1 MSIHTE
7 VLVKSTETRM
17 MRLCLIFLASSVVA
31 LTTPVSSRRAV
42 LYGGTSLAAV
52 LRFSEPSIAA
62 DLFGELRSR
71 LDAPLVKQLSIAPMA
86 GKEPR
91 LPSWLAGRWQAEQ
104 TLQRYSAPLGVQY
117 IGAAGRPL
125 AEAEASAAQ
134 TRAQIGKPV
143 ALELRWAVAPEGGAV
158 EDRAFNARSRLDAFA
173 GRQVVR
179 SSTTCAEAGVDA
191 PGIACTFV
199 DFNGPIVQK
208 QFVNS
213 VKVALAAPP
222 QAEGAFISSEIMRAI
237 LARRKVAGDTRD
249 FPPLTV
255 DSEVLLSL
263 APTGRDNAVGRV
275 RLVEFLNPQAPLYFA
290 AGGSSVSISDYS
302 LTLTR
307 SDG

>member
-1 MSIHTE
+1 M
-7 VLVKSTETRM
+7 
-17 MRLCLIFLASSVVA
+17 
-31 LTTPVSSRRAV
+31 
-42 LYGGTSLAAV
+42 
-52 LRFSEPSIAA
+52 
-62 DLFGELRSR
+62 
-71 LDAPLVKQLSIAPMA
+71 
-86 GKEPR
+86 
-91 LPSWLAGRWQAEQ
+91 
-104 TLQRYSAPLGVQY
+104 
-117 IGAAGRPL
+117 
-125 AEAEASAAQ
+125 
-134 TRAQIGKPV
+134 
-143 ALELRWAVAPEGGAV
+143 
-158 EDRAFNARSRLDAFA
+158 
-173 GRQVVR
+173 
-179 SSTTCAEAGVDA
+179 DA

-302 LTLTR
+302 LTLSR

>member
-1 MSIHTE
+1 M
-7 VLVKSTETRM
+7 
-17 MRLCLIFLASSVVA
+17 
-31 LTTPVSSRRAV
+31 
-42 LYGGTSLAAV
+42 
-52 LRFSEPSIAA
+52 
-62 DLFGELRSR
+62 
-71 LDAPLVKQLSIAPMA
+71 
-86 GKEPR
+86 
-91 LPSWLAGRWQAEQ
+91 
-104 TLQRYSAPLGVQY
+104 
-117 IGAAGRPL
+117 
-125 AEAEASAAQ
+125 
-134 TRAQIGKPV
+134 